1 MNKNE
6 VNLQDIQE
14 ESREQDTSRLV
25 DMSYTEEELAEQE
38 RATDTEGLDEDGTSI
53 RVFHNRYVKIGLT
66 AAAVAFAAFH
76 IWLVFIKWTNIFA
89 ILSSHWAVGM
99 LFLFIYYPTKKGAL
113 GKQKRFNVFDVACLV
128 ATAAIWAYICL
139 LYTSRCV

>member
-89 ILSSHWAVGM
+89 IHSSHCCSC
-99 LFLFIYYPTKKGAL
+99 LSTIPR
-113 GKQKRFNVFDVACLV
+113 KRAH
-128 ATAAIWAYICL
+128 WE
-139 LYTSRCV
+139 SRSASTYLM

>member
-66 AAAVAFAAFH
+66 AAAVAFAGVSGFVSGEYSKNGCGLPESLN
-76 IWLVFIKWTNIFA
+76 ICLSENSQSCFVDISVIFA
-89 ILSSHWAVGM
+89 TTAV
-99 LFLFIYYPTKKGAL
+99 LLTIFSLITFTSFFIY
-113 GKQKRFNVFDVACLV
+113 
-128 ATAAIWAYICL
+128 
-139 LYTSRCV
+139 S